1 MWAPGRAGGRGS
13 MNGEGVKGADGWTK
27 VAGYTGPVPGDEEGR
42 VALVDALGLGSPG
55 NLDPVLDS
63 ICKLACTLLNVPV
76 SGAAL
81 FPCAVRPCR
90 GAGRGGSASLLAVQE
105 TGRASGLLSRPRR
118 ICTAL
123 LFAAVPSAEARL
135 SGRFVAAVVSIINKD
150 ETYSK
155 GVFGEVAF
163 RKPRG
168 NTFCNATLLPKQ
180 PVVLVVE
187 DALSDERH
195 GPSGLHGSFGHV
207 AKSGEG
213 QWALQQAHA
222 MWLSGSRTS
231 PRSKRPRT
239 LCDSMPEL
247 R

>member
-1 MWAPGRAGGRGS
+1 MGAGAGGRPGQHER
-13 MNGEGVKGADGWTK
+13 GGREGGGRLDQGGGVHGPGPGGRGGPRGTGGRPGPGLPRQPGPRPGLHLQARLHPPQRPR
-27 VAGYTGPVPGDEEGR
+27 VRCGPVP
-42 VALVDALGLGSPG
+42 V
-55 NLDPVLDS
+55 
-63 ICKLACTLLNVPV
+63 C
-76 SGAAL
+76 GAAL
-81 FPCAVRPCR
+81 Q

-195 GPSGLHGSFGHV
+195 GPSGLHGSFDHV